1 MLPPRDTREVNQGRR
16 LFLLRHA
23 KSNWDDASLRD
34 EERPLA
40 KRGRRAAALLQ
51 QHLRARDVRVDL
63 VLCSPA
69 RRTRETW
76 EGVCAGLH
84 SDPDVRFVPAVYE
97 ATSSELLDQLRDVA
111 PSVGSVLI
119 IGHNPGIETLAAELI
134 SGGKAGALARLRD
147 GFVTG
152 GFATLSLD
160 SAWADLDRGGA
171 KLEDYLRPRERYGG

>member
-1 MLPPRDTREVNQGRR
+1 VNQGRR

-23 KSNWDDASLRD
+23 KSSWKDASLRD

-40 KRGRRAAALLQ
+40 KRGQQAAAVLQ
-51 QHLRARDVRVDL
+51 QHLRASDVGVDL

-76 EGVCAGLH
+76 AGICGGLH
-84 SDPDVRFVPAVYE
+84 PDPDVRIVAAVYE
-97 ATSSELLDQLRDVA
+97 ATSSELLELLRDVT

-134 SGGKAGALARLRD
+134 SGGKTTALARLRE

-152 GFATLSLD
+152 GFATLSVD

-171 KLEDYLRPRERYGG
+171 NLEDYLRPRERYGG